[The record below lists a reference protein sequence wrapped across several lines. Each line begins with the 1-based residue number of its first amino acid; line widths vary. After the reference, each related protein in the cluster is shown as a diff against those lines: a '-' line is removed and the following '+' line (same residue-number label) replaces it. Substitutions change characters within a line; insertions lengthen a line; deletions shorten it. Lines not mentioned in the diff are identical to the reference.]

1 MKRKG
6 RFSLV
11 LALILLALG
20 VAEITIGLL
29 DYNGILQLAFL
40 SKLLILLRDNFALT
54 LAPSFVIS
62 PGILLLLISIIMLSF
77 RNRKPFSH
85 FYEIYII
92 FEYLTLEILLR
103 TRRGEAMPPMLSSY
117 LVKIEVQNKGMLLTL
132 AFILEIVLG
141 IFLLYIASFIDS
153 SWRRKRDF
161 KIKKLIHDGVIPSE
175 EEEEAEKDRIHQEKL
190 NAIEEKKM
198 KRVEAKAQREREK
211 AERAE
216 AKRKEKEELRDRKEY
231 EKSREREEIERE
243 RAEEKAKAK
252 AESEEDKKREAQ
264 EVLSKKEAKRKAK
277 EEKRNRKKEA
287 KELKGK
293 KSSEDEDLP
302 PLELGFAANPN
313 NPLEFPSFSE
323 MPELKTIESYNDEEP
338 LVDNTYEQ
346 YEEPQIEEDDRPEI
360 ESLNIK
366 SIDSGSTHFKSG
378 GMLEATLEAYNRNKK
393 NAAPMPPQ
401 RPIIGFDGRRAKEEQ
416 HSSSSFAP
424 SNLPPDHPRYKIFEE
439 LQHSNRKEIPPVEKE
454 DEAKS
459 NFAPSNL
466 SPEHPRY
473 KIFESLNCNN
483 ARVEPEVNEEEPTV
497 KAPSNLSPD
506 HPRYKMFEALS
517 KEPDTTPKKEP
528 KPSIAPSKLSPDH
541 PRYKMFESLKRD
553 DKTVSHFPGKAFEPE
568 VDDGEIE
575 ILKSTYE
582 KAPEKP
588 VYTPTQMKPE
598 VKPEPIYSEEPKQ
611 TPIYNEEPKASYEIK
626 REAKPEPIYNEEPKA
641 SCEIKREEP
650 KPEPQYPEP
659 AGEEESEDSSEDA
672 KQDRE
677 LELSVGIG
685 GLTSNNMGFYAIK
698 QRASQ
703 NYAYP
708 PVNLLQDY
716 PSIGSEIDSFTR
728 ERGNIIVDT
737 LLEYKVSVELTGI
750 IKGPTVTMYELK
762 LGVGTFISRVTAR
775 ENEINYALG
784 GSRIRILAPIPGKQ
798 AVGIEVP
805 NAKRETI
812 GFKDMI
818 YALRANEKYR
828 KFKVPMILGKTIT
841 GDPVVID
848 VCKMPHMIIAG
859 TTGSGKS
866 VCINSFI
873 NTILYQKGPKEV
885 RLLMVDPKTVELS
898 MYNGIPHLLT
908 PVITDAKRVVKV
920 LNWLVEE
927 MERRYQM
934 ISKFGVRNIEGLNDK
949 LEREHIAAEK
959 MPYIVLIMDE
969 FADMMSVVGK
979 DIENL
984 VARLTAKARAAGIHL
999 ILATQRPSSDV
1010 ITGTIKSNL
1019 PARVAFAVSS
1029 GINSRVIL
1037 DQSGAETL
1045 LGKGDMLLLDPSARE
1060 LQRIQGAFL
1069 SDDEVDA
1076 ISSFARENAG
1086 ESDYLSED
1094 LFEDDDRSDDEES
1107 SDVILAD
1114 DDSDE
1119 ALYSQAKQICFER
1132 KCASASYLQR
1142 RMKIGYNRA
1151 ARLIEMMEEDGIV
1164 GEAHGSKPR
1173 EILRYE

>member
-20 VAEITIGLL
+20 IAEVTLGVLEWQ
-29 DYNGILQLAFL
+29 GILKLKFL
-40 SKLLILLRDNFALT
+40 SDLVFTIKSNLGLT
-54 LAPSFVIS
+54 LADIGAIT
-62 PGILLLLISIIMLSF
+62 PGILLLLISILMLSF

-85 FYEIYII
+85 FYEIYLI
-92 FEYLTLEILLR
+92 FEYITLGIIIR
-103 TRRGEAMPPMLSSY
+103 DSRGEAMPPILAKY
-117 LVKIEVQNKGMLLTL
+117 LQTIEVQDPRKSLLLKL
-132 AFILEIVLG
+132 AFTLEIVLG
-141 IFLLYIASFIDS
+141 IFLLYLASFADS
-153 SWRRKRDF
+153 SWRRRRDF
-161 KIKKLIHDGVIPSE
+161 KIRKLIHDGLIPSE

-198 KRVEAKAQREREK
+198 KRIEAKAQREREK
-211 AERAE
+211 AEKAEEKRRA
-216 AKRKEKEELRDRKEY
+216 KEELRDRREY
-231 EKSREREEIERE
+231 EKSREKEEIERE
-243 RAEEKAKAK
+243 KAEERARAK
-252 AESEEDKKREAQ
+252 AESEEDRKREAL
-264 EVLSKKEAKRKAK
+264 EVLSKKEEKRRAK
-277 EEKRNRKKEA
+277 EEKRNKKKEA
-287 KELKGK
+287 KQLKNMK
-293 KSSEDEDLP
+293 NSAEDDLP

-313 NPLEFPSFSE
+313 NPLEFPAFSE
-323 MPELKTIESYNDEEP
+323 MPELKTIESYNGEKAIAQNR
-338 LVDNTYEQ
+338 VEQ
-346 YEEPQIEEDDRPEI
+346 YEEPQIEEDEKRPSI
-360 ESLNIK
+360 ENVNIK
-366 SIDSGSTHFKSG
+366 SIPSDSTHFKSG
-378 GMLEATLEAYNRNKK
+378 GMLEATLEAYNSNKAK
-393 NAAPMPPQ
+393 AEAAPPQ
-401 RPIIGFDGRRAKEEQ
+401 RPIIGYDDKKEEIEET
-416 HSSSSFAP
+416 HSSRSSFAP
-424 SNLPPDHPRYKIFEE
+424 SNLSPDHPRYKLFEA
-439 LQHSNRKEIPPVEKE
+439 LQHNNRRETMEE
-454 DEAKS
+454 DNKAEAKS
-459 NFAPSNL
+459 SFAPSNL

-473 KIFESLNCNN
+473 KMFESLNNDNETECNDEKEKEDN
-483 ARVEPEVNEEEPTV
+483 RVN
-497 KAPSNLSPD
+497 APSNLSPD
-506 HPRYKMFEALS
+506 HPRYKLFEALS
-517 KEPDTTPKKEP
+517 KQPDNAQKNDA
-528 KPSIAPSKLSPDH
+528 KPNIAPSNLSPEH
-541 PRYKMFESLKRD
+541 PRYKMFEALKRD
-553 DKTVSHFPGKAFEPE
+553 DNTVSHFPGKAFEPE
-568 VDDGEIE
+568 MDDGDVE

-582 KAPEKP
+582 KAPERP
-588 VYTPTQMKPE
+588 SYT
-598 VKPEPIYSEEPKQ
+598 S
-611 TPIYNEEPKASYEIK
+611 EPKAETKPVAQEVKSQSETQYAAPDVKVQPQASYEMPK
-626 REAKPEPIYNEEPKA
+626 PAATYTEPEDEAESEEEP
-641 SCEIKREEP
+641 
-650 KPEPQYPEP
+650 
-659 AGEEESEDSSEDA
+659 A
-672 KQDRE
+672 KQEQE

-685 GLTSNNMGFYAIK
+685 GLSSNNMGFYAIK

-703 NYAYP
+703 NYAFP
-708 PVNLLQDY
+708 PISLLKDY
-716 PSIGSEIDSFTR
+716 PTIGSEIDSFTR
-728 ERGNIIVDT
+728 ERGNIIVDA

-762 LGVGTFISRVTAR
+762 LGVGTYINKVTAR
-775 ENEINYALG
+775 EDEINYALG
-784 GSRIRILAPIPGKQ
+784 GSKIRILAPIPGKQ

-805 NAKRETI
+805 NANRETI

-873 NTILYQKGPKEV
+873 NTILYQKSPKEV

-927 MERRYQM
+927 MERRYHM

-969 FADMMSVVGK
+969 FADMMAVVGK

-1069 SDDEVDA
+1069 SDDEVDG

-1094 LFEDDDRSDDEES
+1094 LFEDDDRSDDEDS

-1132 KCASASYLQR
+1132 KSASASYLQR

-1173 EILRYE
+1173 EILKYE

>member
-1 MKRKG
+1 VKRKG

-20 VAEITIGLL
+20 VAEITLGVLETQ
-29 DYNGILQLAFL
+29 GILQIRFL
-40 SKLLILLRDNFALT
+40 SELVLAIKNNFGLTLSNIGALT
-54 LAPSFVIS
+54 
-62 PGILLLLISIIMLSF
+62 PGILLLIISILMLSF

-85 FYEIYII
+85 FFEIYLILEYVTLGII
-92 FEYLTLEILLR
+92 LR
-103 TRRGEAMPPMLSSY
+103 TRRGEAMPAAVSDFLNR
-117 LVKIEVQNKGMLLTL
+117 IEVQNKGLLLIL

-141 IFLLYIASFIDS
+141 IFLLYLASFADS
-153 SWRRKRDF
+153 SWRRRRDF
-161 KIKKLIHDGVIPSE
+161 KIRKLIHDGLLPSE

-211 AERAE
+211 AEKAE
-216 AKRKEKEELRDRKEY
+216 EKRRLKEELRDRKEY
-231 EKSREREEIERE
+231 EKTRERHEIERE
-243 RAEEKAKAK
+243 KAEERARAK
-252 AESEEDKKREAQ
+252 AESEEDKKREA
-264 EVLSKKEAKRKAK
+264 EEALSKREEKRRRK
-277 EEKRNRKKEA
+277 EEKRKQKKEA
-287 KELKGK
+287 KELKNK
-293 KSSEDEDLP
+293 KNNEDEELP
-302 PLELGFAANPN
+302 SLELGFAANPN

-323 MPELKTIESYNDEEP
+323 MPELKTIESYKDDRP
-338 LVDNTYEQ
+338 LVEDSYEK
-346 YEEPQIEEDDRPEI
+346 YEEPQLEETVKRPEI
-360 ESLNIK
+360 ESVNVK
-366 SIDSGSTHFKSG
+366 SIPSDSTHFKSG
-378 GMLEATLEAYNRNKK
+378 GMLEATLEAYNSNKAK
-393 NAAPMPPQ
+393 SEVIPPQ
-401 RPIIGFDGRRAKEEQ
+401 RPIIGYDDKEEKEET
-416 HSSSSFAP
+416 HNSSSNSFAP
-424 SNLPPDHPRYKIFEE
+424 SNLSPDHPRYKLFEA
-439 LQHSNRKEIPPVEKE
+439 LQHNNRKEMPE
-454 DEAKS
+454 EAKEEEARS
-459 NFAPSNL
+459 SFAPSNL

-473 KIFESLNCNN
+473 KLFESLSANN
-483 ARVEPEVNEEEPTV
+483 ETEKHEVKEKEEHSVNAPSGLSPDHPRYKLFEALSREPDNAPKTDA
-497 KAPSNLSPD
+497 KPNIAPSNLSPD
-506 HPRYKMFEALS
+506 HPRYKMFEA
-517 KEPDTTPKKEP
+517 
-528 KPSIAPSKLSPDH
+528 
-541 PRYKMFESLKRD
+541 LKRD

-568 VDDGEIE
+568 EDDGDVE

-588 VYTPTQMKPE
+588 IYTPQPEIRPAAAEVKPVAQYIAPE
-598 VKPEPIYSEEPKQ
+598 VKPEPQ
-611 TPIYNEEPKASYEIK
+611 VSYEM
-626 REAKPEPIYNEEPKA
+626 
-641 SCEIKREEP
+641 KREETSQAQTYS
-650 KPEPQYPEP
+650 EPV
-659 AGEEESEDSSEDA
+659 EEESTEDA
-672 KQDRE
+672 KQEQE

-685 GLTSNNMGFYAIK
+685 GLSSNNMGFYAIK

-703 NYAYP
+703 NYAFP
-708 PVNLLQDY
+708 PISLLKDY

-737 LLEYKVSVELTGI
+737 LLEYRVSVELTGI

-762 LGVGTFISRVTAR
+762 LGVGTYINKVTAR
-775 ENEINYALG
+775 EDEINYALG

-805 NAKRETI
+805 NASRETI

-873 NTILYQKGPKEV
+873 NTILYQKSPKEV
-885 RLLMVDPKTVELS
+885 RMLMVDPKTVELS

-969 FADMMSVVGK
+969 FADMMAVVGK

-1069 SDDEVDA
+1069 SDDEVDG

-1094 LFEDDDRSDDEES
+1094 LFEDDDRSEDDDS
-1107 SDVILAD
+1107 SDVILTD